1 MPLVK
6 LSYAQIAQRTKLAH
20 FKSQDNESI
29 EALSGSTKTSG
40 VPCSKTD
47 RTNEKNSQLFQ
58 QQQHQQQTT
67 WNKKKHQMQNR
78 NNEENFKV
86 IKGASAEED
95 KYFKTAK
102 KNEVENGRQLC
113 DKHGKAL
120 LTLSQG
126 SSLDEAREAEGRLV
140 MEEV

>member
-29 EALSGSTKTSG
+29 EPLSGSTKTTG

-47 RTNEKNSQLFQ
+47 RTNEKNSLLFQ
-58 QQQHQQQTT
+58 QQQQTN

-78 NNEENFKV
+78 KNEENFKV
-86 IKGASAEED
+86 TKGASAEED
-95 KYFKTAK
+95 KYFKAAK
-102 KNEVENGRQLC
+102 KNEVENGRQLS
-113 DKHGKAL
+113 DKHGKASL
-120 LTLSQG
+120 PLSQR
-126 SSLDEAREAEGRLV
+126 SSFDEAREAEGRLV